1 MLLSLNILVAGLY
14 TADPRVVPSARLL
27 KQLSYREAQ
36 ELATLGAK
44 VCGIEPL
51 CLAVSHCHCG
61 SLPVSATGC
70 HCLSICVCHWLPLT
84 ATCSLSHLWLTVS
97 HCHCGS
103 LCLTACLCHWLAL
116 SLYLPLPLLPLP
128 LVGSGSLFA
137 VLSVSVLV
145 IGTLSQCVFVSPC
158 GSLCLTL
165 TVTHCDSLA
174 LCLTATISHSDPY
187 VSSQFVSRRCCIP
200 SACGQQSGLG
210 SLCGSG

>member
-1 MLLSLNILVAGLY
+1 MLLSLNVLVAGLY

-44 VCGIEPL
+44 VCGTGPL

-70 HCLSICVCHWLPLT
+70 HCVSFCCPV
-84 ATCSLSHLWLTVS
+84 SLCAG
-97 HCHCGS
+97 HCH
-103 LCLTACLCHWLAL
+103 
-116 SLYLPLPLLPLP
+116 
-128 LVGSGSLFA
+128 
-137 VLSVSVLV
+137 SVSM
-145 IGTLSQCVFVSPC
+145 C
-158 GSLCLTL
+158 LCLTL
-165 TVTHCDSLA
+165 SHYHCDSLA

-210 SLCGSG
+210 SLCG